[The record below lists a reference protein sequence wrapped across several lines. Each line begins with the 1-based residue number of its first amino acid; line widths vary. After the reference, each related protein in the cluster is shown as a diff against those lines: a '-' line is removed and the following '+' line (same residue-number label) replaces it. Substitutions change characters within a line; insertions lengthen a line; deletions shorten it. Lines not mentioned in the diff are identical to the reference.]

1 MLSPRLMLAGGGL
14 YMTLNNWGL
23 IPEADVLPL
32 DQFNQ
37 TCAPEEPKRYAGT
50 CLSNWPECSWFA
62 LTPCQ

>member
-1 MLSPRLMLAGGGL
+1 MISPRLMLAGGGL

-37 TCAPEEPKRYAGT
+37 TCAPEEPKRYAR
-50 CLSNWPECSWFA
+50 NRIRHRIMVA
-62 LTPCQ
+62 LTW

>member
-1 MLSPRLMLAGGGL
+1 MISPRLMLAGGGL

-37 TCAPEEPKRYAGT
+37 TCAPEEPKRYAR
-50 CLSNWPECSWFA
+50 NRIRNRIVVA
-62 LTPCQ
+62 LTW